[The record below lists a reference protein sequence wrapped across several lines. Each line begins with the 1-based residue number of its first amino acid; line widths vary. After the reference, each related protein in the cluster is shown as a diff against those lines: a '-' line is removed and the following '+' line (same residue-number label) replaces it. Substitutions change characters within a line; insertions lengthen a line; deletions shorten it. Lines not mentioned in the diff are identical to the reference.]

1 LHSVK
6 AVEAAAKKGENVTG
20 IAKELELV
28 EKVLTG
34 RGFTRLAKDQVSNFA
49 TEVLKGTEILA
60 KRYYRELDG
69 NELIDWA
76 VDGLYITA
84 REKVP
89 AEVIRERSRRPK
101 DFPLTVVSC

>member
-1 LHSVK
+1 
-6 AVEAAAKKGENVTG
+6 
-20 IAKELELV
+20 
-28 EKVLTG
+28 LTG

-76 VDGLYITA
+76 VDGF
-84 REKVP
+84 VHH
-89 AEVIRERSRRPK
+89 REREGSSRGDTGAFASAQGCSR
-101 DFPLTVVSC
+101 